1 MTYDN
6 VNQVIKENFA
16 SLIFRSQVVLETSM
30 SDSGFSFH
38 DVKLFYYKFYKM
50 NFRLS
55 GSYIVS
61 RDWIKKKVAIN
72 PTNKDDRYFQYAVT
86 L

>member
-16 SLIFRSQVVLETSM
+16 SLLFRSQVVLETSM

-55 GSYIVS
+55 GS
-61 RDWIKKKVAIN
+61 
-72 PTNKDDRYFQYAVT
+72 
-86 L
+86 